1 MSDNGSVDSRR
12 SSSQTSH
19 ASSDSKRAR
28 TLRGQ
33 PKRAGSKTSTTSR
46 KDADPALTSF
56 PSFDPESEPPPET
69 QPAAGPTN
77 VTRTISQK
85 ARDRKATLAG
95 LTSASPAL
103 RGNALFDDSPRSSL
117 DIPGSLHLSNDE
129 HIQRLIAKTG
139 ALKLIRQYAADL
151 AQRDAEISALRV
163 RADNR
168 ERELKKLLRE
178 ADVPTTEIEKRLLR
192 LEHGDPTDE
201 PRAGQ
206 TSINGLMGEAMRT
219 DMISEASSI
228 NDIALPT
235 SKLPDVPTVRRS
247 NVRTSALSSMR
258 SSRTNSILST
268 ESQDP
273 DQTVRPKPSNSQAKA
288 AGLQSIFTPPS
299 GSSSYFIGGS
309 KSVKKA
315 KAADEVSVKSAQSS
329 RSWTQIFGGKGTT
342 RARAS
347 SLEQGG
353 PKSPTDAESALSK
366 LSKTRTNP
374 QPMAPRAAPRQT
386 SNKSQLAAR
395 RTTNASRL
403 STSPGHGR
411 KDSNASLPLTVE
423 LDSVLE
429 PATLPPTMTVNNMD
443 ASGILTD
450 RFGFIYDQRRRKR
463 QALQAPKHKKNQ
475 LSAEVASLRSADVS
489 PPSTDLVRSSTPVS
503 IDEDGPKKSWQ
514 DYLKPA
520 YYVGRPK
527 ELLSHTPSAGAV
539 VTVSTAD
546 ATGTLTPPRKAGAV
560 VSTEDGGLMP
570 ANRTVSQPQSTPVN
584 ATSGNVPDEETDM
597 SADTSTETT
606 PSRLLLEQLN
616 DLHDSLQSERTVKW
630 NNFLRAVRA
639 ERASNA
645 DPTNKNAPEA
655 DLLDGELI
663 GIASLGRSAKQ
674 RAKYTHFKSLV
685 LAGIPVALR
694 AKVWAECSG
703 ATASRVPGYYEDL
716 AIRSEEGTDID
727 ADTASQIKA
736 DVRRTLRDNVFFQT
750 GPGVQ
755 RLEEVLRAYSL
766 HNPSI
771 GYCQGMNLIAAS
783 LLLICATPEDCFWLL
798 VAVIDTILPSGYFS
812 GSLLTA
818 RADQVVLREYV
829 SQLLPALSTKLDD
842 LGIELE
848 ACTFH
853 WFLSLYA
860 GVLTGG
866 EALYRIWDIVLTL
879 HSTEAMPTFNESNR
893 AHLGVAVDFPS
904 LGLSSNN
911 YTTSNPTS
919 ISAPPTP
926 TVPTTNTSTA
936 PGSTTDSP
944 TSEPGA
950 HDGTSSPFLFQ
961 IALSLLYLNQNEIMA
976 LDSPAAV
983 YTYLNHNVTDHA
995 VSVDALVQ
1003 ASEALGR
1010 KVKRVDVLEM
1020 RRKAVRSLG
1029 GGVGAG

>member
-1 MSDNGSVDSRR
+1 MTTMSDNGSTVSRR

-19 ASSDSKRAR
+19 ASSDGKRAK

-33 PKRAGSKTSTTSR
+33 PKRAGSKASTSSLR
-46 KDADPALTSF
+46 DPDPSLTSF
-56 PSFDPESEPPPET
+56 PSFDPETNPTPDP
-69 QPAAGPTN
+69 QPTASHAK
-77 VTRTISQK
+77 VTRTTSQK

-95 LTSASPAL
+95 LTSASPAI
-103 RGNALFDDSPRSSL
+103 RGNALFDDSPRPSL
-117 DIPGSLHLSNDE
+117 DIPGSLHLSNDD
-129 HIQRLIAKTG
+129 HIQRLIAKNG
-139 ALKLIRQYAADL
+139 ALKLIKQYAADL

-168 ERELKKLLRE
+168 ERELKRLLRE
-178 ADVPTTEIEKRLLR
+178 ADVPTADIEKRLLR
-192 LEHGDPTDE
+192 VEHGRSSDNAE
-201 PRAGQ
+201 RQGG
-206 TSINGLMGEAMRT
+206 TSLGGLMGEAMGT
-219 DMISEASSI
+219 DLTAHSPSGIDASMPVPI
-228 NDIALPT
+228 LQQ
-235 SKLPDVPTVRRS
+235 VPTARKNS
-247 NVRTSALSSMR
+247 AKASATSSR
-258 SSRTNSILST
+258 QSSRTNSMLSDD
-268 ESQDP
+268 SQDP
-273 DQTVRPKPSNSQAKA
+273 DQTVRPRASNANSRAG
-288 AGLQSIFTPPS
+288 GLQSIFTPPTQPA
-299 GSSSYFIGGS
+299 SYFIGGS
-309 KSVKKA
+309 KSVRRA
-315 KAADEVSVKSAQSS
+315 KAADEVSVKSTQSS
-329 RSWTQIFGGKGTT
+329 RSWTQIFGGKGST

-347 SLEQGG
+347 SLEPSAQT
-353 PKSPTDAESALSK
+353 SPSEAESALSK
-366 LSKTRTNP
+366 LSKTKTNP
-374 QPMAPRAAPRQT
+374 QQAVNPKIP
-386 SNKSQLAAR
+386 NKSTTVKSQPAVR
-395 RTTNASRL
+395 RTTTASRL
-403 STSPGHGR
+403 SSSPGHGR
-411 KDSNASLPLTVE
+411 KDSNVSQPLTVE

-429 PATLPPTMTVNNMD
+429 PASLPPTMTANNLD
-443 ASGILTD
+443 ASGLLMD

-463 QALQAPKHKKNQ
+463 QALQIPKHRKNQ
-475 LSAEVASLRSADVS
+475 LSAETASIRSSDS
-489 PPSTDLVRSSTPVS
+489 PAKDDLVRSSTPLS
-503 IDEDGPKKSWQ
+503 IDDDGPKKSWQ

-546 ATGTLTPPRKAGAV
+546 AMGTLTPPRQPSAG
-560 VSTEDGGLMP
+560 VSTGDGGLLP

-584 ATSGNVPDEETDM
+584 ATSGSFAVEDEVDPGN
-597 SADTSTETT
+597 DTT

-616 DLHDSLQSERTVKW
+616 ELHDSLQSERMIKW
-630 NNFLRAVRA
+630 NNFFRLVRA
-639 ERASNA
+639 ERASNV
-645 DPTNKNAPEA
+645 DPTSKNAPEA
-655 DLLDGELI
+655 DLTDGELI
-663 GIASLGRSAKQ
+663 GIATLGRSANQ

-716 AIRSEEGTDID
+716 VLRSEEGTDID
-727 ADTASQIKA
+727 PDIANQIKA
-736 DVRRTLRDNVFFQT
+736 DIRRTLTDNVFFQT
-750 GPGVQ
+750 GPGVN
-755 RLEEVLRAYSL
+755 RLEEVLSAYSL

-812 GSLLTA
+812 GSLLTT
-818 RADQVVLREYV
+818 RADQIVLREYV
-829 SQLLPALSTKLDD
+829 AQLLPSLSSKLEE
-842 LGIELE
+842 LGVELE

-893 AHLGVAVDFPS
+893 ANLTAAVEFPS
-904 LGLSSNN
+904 LGLHAS
-911 YTTSNPTS
+911 
-919 ISAPPTP
+919 SAPPTP
-926 TVPTTNTSTA
+926 TVSTNPPASSTDGA
-936 PGSTTDSP
+936 EAST
-944 TSEPGA
+944 

-1010 KVKRVDVLEM
+1010 KVRRQDVLD
-1020 RRKAVRSLG
+1020 RRRAAIKTLG
-1029 GGVGAG
+1029 G

>member
-1 MSDNGSVDSRR
+1 MSDNGSTLSRR

-19 ASSDSKRAR
+19 ASSDGKKAR
-28 TLRGQ
+28 TLRSQ
-33 PKRAGSKTSTTSR
+33 PKRAGSKSSTAILT
-46 KDADPALTSF
+46 DADPALTSF
-56 PSFDPESEPPPET
+56 PSFDPDADPNPGPQSR
-69 QPAAGPTN
+69 AVPTN

-85 ARDRKATLAG
+85 ARDRKTTLAG
-95 LTSASPAL
+95 LTSASPVL
-103 RGNALFDDSPRSSL
+103 RGTALFDDSPRPSL
-117 DIPGSLHLSNDE
+117 DIPGSLHLSNDD

-151 AQRDAEISALRV
+151 AQRDAEISTLRV

-168 ERELKKLLRE
+168 ERELKRLLRE
-178 ADVPTTEIEKRLLR
+178 ADVPTIEIEKRLLR
-192 LEHGDPTDE
+192 VEQNGD
-201 PRAGQ
+201 AGNAEQ
-206 TSINGLMGEAMRT
+206 AQRSSIDGMMGEAMNT
-219 DMISEASSI
+219 DMDTGSTPVNEYGMPVPTLQQVPTARKSSTRESAASS
-228 NDIALPT
+228 
-235 SKLPDVPTVRRS
+235 R
-247 NVRTSALSSMR
+247 R
-258 SSRTNSILST
+258 SSRTNSILSN

-273 DQTVRPKPSNSQAKA
+273 DQTVRPKMSNAQPRAV
-288 AGLQSIFTPPS
+288 GLQSIFNPPTQ
-299 GSSSYFIGGS
+299 SSSYFLGGS
-309 KSVKKA
+309 RSVRKA
-315 KAADEVSVKSAQSS
+315 KAADEVSVKSTQSS
-329 RSWTQIFGGKGTT
+329 RSWTQIFGGKGTP

-347 SLEQGG
+347 SVDQSGQKPPSE
-353 PKSPTDAESALSK
+353 AESALTK
-366 LSKTRTNP
+366 LTKTRTNP
-374 QPMAPRAAPRQT
+374 QPMANRARPQNST
-386 SNKSQLAAR
+386 IKSQPAGR

-403 STSPGHGR
+403 SSSPGHAR

-429 PATLPPTMTVNNMD
+429 PATLPPTMTINNMD

-463 QALQAPKHKKNQ
+463 QVLQAPKHRKNQ
-475 LSAEVASLRSADVS
+475 LSAEVS
-489 PPSTDLVRSSTPVS
+489 PFKDDLVRSSTPVS
-503 IDEDGPKKSWQ
+503 IDEDGPKKAWQ

-560 VSTEDGGLMP
+560 LSTGEGGLLP
-570 ANRTVSQPQSTPVN
+570 VNRTVSEPQSTHIN
-584 ATSGNVPDEETDM
+584 ATSGNAGDEVE
-597 SADTSTETT
+597 ADTSSEAT

-616 DLHDSLQSERTVKW
+616 DLHDSLQSERMVKW
-630 NNFLRAVRA
+630 NNFLRIVRA
-639 ERASNA
+639 ERASNT
-645 DPTNKNAPEA
+645 DPTSNNAPEA

-663 GIASLGRSAKQ
+663 GIATLGRSTNQ

-716 AIRSEEGTDID
+716 VLRTEEGIDLD
-727 ADTASQIKA
+727 ADTVTQIKA
-736 DVRRTLRDNVFFQT
+736 DIRRTLTDNVFFQT
-750 GPGVQ
+750 GPGVK
-755 RLEEVLRAYSL
+755 RLEEVLNAYSL

-818 RADQVVLREYV
+818 RADQIVLREYV
-829 SQLLPALSTKLDD
+829 TQLLPALSAKLDE

-866 EALYRIWDIVLTL
+866 EALYRIWDIVLSL

-893 AHLGVAVDFPS
+893 ASLAVSVDFPS
-904 LGLSSNN
+904 LGLNAA
-911 YTTSNPTS
+911 
-919 ISAPPTP
+919 SAPPTP
-926 TVPTTNTSTA
+926 TTTSNTAGPSTE
-936 PGSTTDSP
+936 GSAG
-944 TSEPGA
+944 PGA

-1003 ASEALGR
+1003 ASEALGK
-1010 KVKRVDVLEM
+1010 KVRRQDVLE
-1020 RRKAVRSLG
+1020 RRRAAVKSLG
-1029 GGVGAG
+1029 G